1 VEPSILRLLDAG
13 RDFDGGHVPT
23 IYIENHDHR
32 RFMLKAGG
40 REFWYLTQPYVIA
53 LFTSP
58 GATLIYNGQEFGLD
72 NDMPESG
79 DGRVVARP
87 LDWSLLDAR
96 PGPEVFGLYQRMMK
110 LRKEHPALR
119 GSNFHPSGWDESR
132 TVRDSHGFGIDRANN
147 IVVYHRWGDDGAG
160 KTERLY
166 VVLNFSQYDQDVSFE
181 VPSPGPWTEL
191 IGGGTAT
198 AADGRLHV
206 RVGSN
211 WGAVYHR
218 AD

>member
-1 VEPSILRLLDAG
+1 
-13 RDFDGGHVPT
+13 
-23 IYIENHDHR
+23 
-32 RFMLKAGG
+32 
-40 REFWYLTQPYVIA
+40 
-53 LFTSP
+53 
-58 GATLIYNGQEFGLD
+58 
-72 NDMPESG
+72 MPESG